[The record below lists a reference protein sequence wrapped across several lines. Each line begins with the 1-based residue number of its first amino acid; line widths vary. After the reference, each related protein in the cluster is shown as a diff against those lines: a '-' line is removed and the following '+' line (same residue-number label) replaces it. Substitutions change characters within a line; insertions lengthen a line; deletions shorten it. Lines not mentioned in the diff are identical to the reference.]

1 MFDLKDKVCLV
12 TGASRSIGLGL
23 VRALL
28 KRGTFCLLADVDYRK
43 VANSSRPLIVAAPLV
58 SSFNLLSKNDL

>member
-28 KRGTFCLLADVDYRK
+28 KRGTFCLLADVDYR
-43 VANSSRPLIVAAPLV
+43 VNIC
-58 SSFNLLSKNDL
+58 